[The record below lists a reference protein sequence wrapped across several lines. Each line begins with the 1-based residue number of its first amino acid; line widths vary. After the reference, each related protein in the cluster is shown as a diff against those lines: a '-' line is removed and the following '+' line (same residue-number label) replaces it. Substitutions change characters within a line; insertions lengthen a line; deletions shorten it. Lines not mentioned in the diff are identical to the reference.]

1 MKVHLSVCFV
11 FFSLAGMGGGVAG
24 AQTVASAGPK
34 VLSQAEV
41 LVFDQMPANKTAS
54 GGESRNLQHGALT
67 TGETVALHESMLPA
81 GSVSGPQQHVIQH
94 SELIV
99 VREGTVMFEHGDKAD
114 KAGPGDVIYV
124 AFGTMHRLRNVGDA
138 PAKYVVIAIGGDTK
152 K

>member
-1 MKVHLSVCFV
+1 MKVHQSVCLV
-11 FFSLAGMGGGVAG
+11 FFALAGMRCGVAG
-24 AQTVASAGPK
+24 AQTVAPAGPK

-41 LVFDQMPANKTAS
+41 LVFDQMPANKTAA
-54 GGESRNLQHGALT
+54 GGEIRNLQHGALT

-81 GSVSGPQQHVIQH
+81 GNVSGPQHVIQH

-99 VREGTVMFEHGDKAD
+99 VREGTVMFEHGDKAE

>member
-1 MKVHLSVCFV
+1 MKVQSVCVV
-11 FFSLAGMGGGVAG
+11 FLALAGMGCGVAG

-54 GGESRNLQHGALT
+54 GGESRNILRGALT
-67 TGETVALHESMLPA
+67 TGETVALHETVLPA
-81 GSVSGPQQHVIQH
+81 GSVSGPPHVIQH

-99 VREGTVMFEHGDKAD
+99 VREGTVMFEHGDKSER
-114 KAGPGDVIYV
+114 AGPGDVIYV
-124 AFGTMHRLRNVGDA
+124 AMGTMHRLKNVGDV
-138 PAKYVVIAIGGDTK
+138 PAKYVVVAIGGDTK